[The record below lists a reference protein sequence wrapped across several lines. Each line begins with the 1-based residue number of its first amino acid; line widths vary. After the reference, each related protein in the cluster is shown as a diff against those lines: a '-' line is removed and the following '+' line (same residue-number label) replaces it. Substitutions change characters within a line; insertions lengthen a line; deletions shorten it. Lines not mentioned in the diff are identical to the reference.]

1 MLTQL
6 ILQVRRAL
14 GSIRDVTEL
23 SPGKFR
29 DEEFGYF
36 FRRFIGKEIEIS
48 DLLLNSLLNYI
59 KAGNPVEKTNTVH
72 TLIEQVVTK
81 YRAQLEEK
89 NIGTTET
96 FEQNL
101 PETVVPDEQLRYIL
115 NCVLLYAV
123 ASTPPNG
130 SIEFLTKSF
139 SLKSG
144 GGGVQDFFEK
154 VGRYTEI
161 RVVFS
166 GDTKPAGWSG
176 RTPEGIPS
184 RQKGEGVD
192 LLLRLAKELVL
203 RNQGIIKLQRDVE
216 KAKMI
221 ISLSF
226 PVERRKVFFYES
238 V

>member
-1 MLTQL
+1 M
-6 ILQVRRAL
+6 ILQARRAL

-29 DEEFGYF
+29 DQEFGDF
-36 FRRFIGKEIEIS
+36 FRRFIEKEIAIS
-48 DLLLNSLLNYI
+48 DLLLNSLLSYI
-59 KAGNPVEKTNTVH
+59 KASTPVEKRNTVH

-81 YRAQLEEK
+81 YRARLEEK

-96 FEQNL
+96 FEENL
-101 PETVVPDEQLRYIL
+101 PEVIVPDEQLKYIL

-123 ASTPPNG
+123 VSTPPNG

-139 SLKSG
+139 SLKRG
-144 GGGVQDFFEK
+144 TGGVQDFFEK

-161 RVVFS
+161 RIVFS
-166 GDTKPAGWSG
+166 SITKPAEWSR
-176 RTPEGIPS
+176 RTSEGIPS
-184 RQKGEGVD
+184 QQKDEGFD
-192 LLLRLAKELVL
+192 LLLRIAKELVL
-203 RNQGIIKLQRDVE
+203 RNQGTIKFQRDEE

-221 ISLSF
+221 ISLGF

>member
-1 MLTQL
+1 LL
-6 ILQVRRAL
+6 IQPILRVRRAL
-14 GSIRDVTEL
+14 GSIRDVTEISL
-23 SPGKFR
+23 GKFR
-29 DEEFGYF
+29 DEEYGDF
-36 FRRFIGKEIEIS
+36 FRRFIRKKIDIS

-59 KAGNPVEKTNTVH
+59 KASTPIEKTNTVH

-96 FEQNL
+96 FEENL
-101 PETVVPDEQLRYIL
+101 PETTVPDEQLKYIL
-115 NCVLLYAV
+115 NCVVLYAV

-130 SIEFLTKSF
+130 SIEFITKSF
-139 SLKSG
+139 GLKRG
-144 GGGVQDFFEK
+144 VAGVQGFFEK

-161 RVVFS
+161 RVAFS
-166 GDTKPAGWSG
+166 RDAKPAGWSG
-176 RTPEGIPS
+176 RTSERIPS
-184 RQKGEGVD
+184 RHKGEGLD

-203 RNQGIIKLQRDVE
+203 RNQGIIKFQRDEE

-226 PVERRKVFFYES
+226 PAERRRVFFYES